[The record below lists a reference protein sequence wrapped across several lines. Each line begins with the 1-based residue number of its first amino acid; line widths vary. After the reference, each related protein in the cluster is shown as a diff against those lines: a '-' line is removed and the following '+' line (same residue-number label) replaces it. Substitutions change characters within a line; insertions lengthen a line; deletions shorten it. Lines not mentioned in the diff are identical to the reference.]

1 MVDRGQKYK
10 DFPKVHK
17 TWLYSPGENASK
29 WDMCLSQNIMCIGW
43 ERWVIF

>member
-17 TWLYSPGENASK
+17 TWLYSPGENAYVSITK
-29 WDMCLSQNIMCIGW
+29 HNVYRLGRDG
-43 ERWVIF
+43 